1 MFDFLIGVFI
11 LKTCSES
18 KMIEK
23 FRFQDAFYFCSL
35 SLYRLNPSHPVKF
48 QCIPSFIPS
57 PFNDSQQRSLMPE
70 KKYKKKKQKK
80 IFRGKS
86 SKKNYQRKL
95 SVYNRKADKREK
107 KGKNGIKQDNKRF
120 FPGKKK
126 KNKEKILKKKIL
138 KVTTNESKNQT
149 KSSFH

>member
-1 MFDFLIGVFI
+1 
-11 LKTCSES
+11 
-18 KMIEK
+18 
-23 FRFQDAFYFCSL
+23 
-35 SLYRLNPSHPVKF
+35 
-48 QCIPSFIPS
+48 
-57 PFNDSQQRSLMPE
+57 MPE

-107 KGKNGIKQDNKRF
+107 KGKNGIKQDDKRF

-126 KNKEKILKKKIL
+126 K
-138 KVTTNESKNQT
+138 T
-149 KSSFH
+149 KRKF